1 MVHTVDM
8 VVISVVNGDIT
19 RQKVDAVVNAASPQM
34 RGGGGVDGAIHRAAG
49 PELLR
54 ECIERFPHGL
64 TTGEAVWTQ
73 AYRLDARYIIHTP
86 GPNYGAGQTDPQ
98 LLRSSY
104 GNSLK
109 VADILRVRSI
119 AFPLISAG
127 VYRWPLEDAMRIAV
141 DVLTHADT
149 RVEDIRIVVLSDDYA
164 NRLRLLI

>member
-1 MVHTVDM
+1 M
-8 VVISVVNGDIT
+8 VISVVNGDIT
-19 RQKVDAVVNAASPQM
+19 RQKADAVVNAASPQM

-64 TTGEAVWTQ
+64 ATGEAGWTP
-73 AYRLDARYIIHTP
+73 AYRLDARYIIHAP
-86 GPNYGAGQTDPQ
+86 GPNYGAGQTDRH

-109 VADILRVRSI
+109 VADDLGVKSI

-127 VYRWPLEDAMRIAV
+127 IYRWPLEDAMRIAV

-149 RVEDIRIVVLSDDYA
+149 RVEDMRIVVLSDDYA
-164 NRLRLLI
+164 SRLRLLISQASQS